1 MNILKKFK
9 RKVKLIRHKGDKFIC
24 PFCTYGSKDL
34 KMIGRDFQVIYDKQ
48 IIGGGRR
55 SAGCYNCGSTDRER
69 LILTYLKEEL
79 NIFDENK
86 RKKILHIAPEENLS
100 KELLKYGF
108 DEYICGDIFTE
119 GYSYPE
125 YTVNINVLDIPYQ
138 ENTFDYIICNHVLE
152 HVPEDILAMREL
164 RRVLKKGGIAIL
176 QVPISKNSAETFED
190 FTITDAEERKVIFG
204 QSDHVRIYGQD
215 YSDRLVKGGFKVERV
230 NISKEYQNY
239 GLNKDEDIFI
249 GVKLA

>member
-1 MNILKKFK
+1 
-9 RKVKLIRHKGDKFIC
+9 
-24 PFCTYGSKDL
+24 
-34 KMIGRDFQVIYDKQ
+34 
-48 IIGGGRR
+48 
-55 SAGCYNCGSTDRER
+55 
-69 LILTYLKEEL
+69 
-79 NIFDENK
+79 
-86 RKKILHIAPEENLS
+86 
-100 KELLKYGF
+100 
-108 DEYICGDIFTE
+108 
-119 GYSYPE
+119 
-125 YTVNINVLDIPYQ
+125 
-138 ENTFDYIICNHVLE
+138 
-152 HVPEDILAMREL
+152 MREL